1 MVTKGGGIQLSRVQ
15 GQGWITMEQSASEAT
30 TRGVRVEVV
39 SDYLAKQSDP
49 VQGLW
54 FYAYHVT
61 ITNQGDE
68 TVQLRS
74 RHWIITNS
82 HGVEDHVKGAGV
94 VGNQPILE
102 PGQSFS
108 YTSGCPLDTPVGTMH
123 GTYQMVG
130 EDGAEFDATVAPFTL
145 AEPFA
150 LN

>member
-1 MVTKGGGIQLSRVQ
+1 
-15 GQGWITMEQSASEAT
+15 MEQSVSQST

-39 SDYLAKQSDP
+39 SDYLPQQSDP
-49 VQGLW
+49 NQGLW
-54 FYAYHVT
+54 VFVYHVT
-61 ITNQGDE
+61 ITNTGSD

-82 HGVEDHVKGAGV
+82 YGVEDHVRGLGV
-94 VGNQPILE
+94 VGNQPVLD

-123 GTYQMVG
+123 GTYQMVLEG
-130 EDGAEFDATVAPFTL
+130 GGEFDAVVAPFTL
-145 AEPFA
+145 ARPYE